1 MKRLSK
7 NTQNWILVLFS
18 LFIGWFLHDRYRNR
32 VSIHDR
38 KRNLSNFCQ
47 SIVYYDNQRKM
58 DRLKNLQQA
67 RKKQFYQYGNDTK
80 NREYAQNLLQHPQTN
95 RISW

>member
-1 MKRLSK
+1 MIDK
-7 NTQNWILVLFS
+7 
-18 LFIGWFLHDRYRNR
+18 NR

-67 RKKQFYQYGNDTK
+67 RKNSFTNTVMILKIENMPKIYYNIHKQVRFRGTCGS
-80 NREYAQNLLQHPQTN
+80 L
-95 RISW
+95 W